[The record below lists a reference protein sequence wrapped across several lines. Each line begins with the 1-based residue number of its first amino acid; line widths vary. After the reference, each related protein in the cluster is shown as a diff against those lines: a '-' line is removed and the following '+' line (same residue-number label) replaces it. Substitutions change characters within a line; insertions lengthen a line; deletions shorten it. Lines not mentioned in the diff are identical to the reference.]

1 MPEVLVIAYTCVAIY
16 ITLATNIIH
25 SHVSGHRRELENH
38 FSCEALG
45 DPEIDCSRE
54 QFGQINRDSIVQ
66 TFVYITLSL
75 YPSVFFIFLA
85 SPGEVFQDVSSQ
97 EGELGNAN
105 YISLQLTCTTL
116 CRSWQ

>member
-1 MPEVLVIAYTCVAIY
+1 MPEVKLILLVIAYTCVAIY

-45 DPEIDCSRE
+45 DPEMDCSRE
-54 QFGQINRDSIVQ
+54 QFGQIINRDSIVQ

-97 EGELGNAN
+97 KGEL
-105 YISLQLTCTTL
+105 
-116 CRSWQ
+116 